1 MVPKQ
6 HPPHRWIDQESEGT
20 SLIEIHGTHYVL
32 QIMFQAVEVCTPLA
46 RIIQEWEMDQCI
58 GCQLSFYPE
67 SINTLHW

>member
-46 RIIQEWEMDQCI
+46 RIIQEW
-58 GCQLSFYPE
+58 
-67 SINTLHW
+67 